1 MGIGDYVDKAKH
13 ALAGREEQVAGALD
27 KAADAVKSRTSPG
40 TDRKIDSAVDKAKDF
55 LSKQADGHRD
65 TATPNQTG
73 APDQTGTHSTHSTPD
88 DAPGATHPHANPG
101 PTPTT
106 PGRHADS
113 TDTDRP
119 GTTH

>member
-27 KAADAVKSRTSPG
+27 KAADAVKSRTSPD

-55 LSKQADGHRD
+55 LSKQTDGHRD
-65 TATPNQTG
+65 
-73 APDQTGTHSTHSTPD
+73 STHPGTTD
-88 DAPGATHPHANPG
+88 DAAHRATGQPHPGTTPGTSG
-101 PTPTT
+101 PTPA
-106 PGRHADS
+106 PR
-113 TDTDRP
+113 TDHP